1 MGDKPGGFVTRAEQ
15 CELDALRVRAY
26 TENADIFDDV
36 SALSRLRELEDR
48 LRVEHFAAP
57 REWTAEFSLAM
68 LHARSATAGESPGAD
83 PLTPALGGLAEAAAG
98 PTATARGSR
107 STAMRWHEAL
117 VASTAAVGVLL
128 AAAAWAAD
136 NRAPSTGLDSAVAA
150 SSAGLGAMT
159 YADLYDL
166 HLQNL
171 REELL
176 SGPGMDEVVDRFV
189 PGEVRPQG
197 LLYGRAVGTGP
208 THDRE
213 FCMIVADTPA
223 PAVAC
228 VSADEPE
235 RTVSV
240 ILPPASAD
248 SSDSPPA
255 VAEFVKY
262 TLSTEGIVVA
272 EPLHPAPKSK

>member
-1 MGDKPGGFVTRAEQ
+1 VGDKPGGFATRAEQ
-15 CELDALRVRAY
+15 CELDALRGRAY
-26 TENADIFDDV
+26 AEDADIFDDV
-36 SALSRLRELEDR
+36 SALARLRELEDR

-68 LHARSATAGESPGAD
+68 LHARSATASESPGAD
-83 PLTPALGGLAEAAAG
+83 PLTSAPDGPAEAEGLRAAI
-98 PTATARGSR
+98 ARGSR

-128 AAAAWAAD
+128 AAAAWASD
-136 NRAPSTGLDSAVAA
+136 NRAPNTGLDTAVAA
-150 SSAGLGAMT
+150 SAAGLGAMT

-166 HLQNL
+166 HLENL

-189 PGEVRPQG
+189 PDQVRPQG

-208 THDRE
+208 TRDRE

-228 VSADEPE
+228 ISADEPE

-272 EPLHPAPKSK
+272 EPLHPAPKTK

>member
-1 MGDKPGGFVTRAEQ
+1 MGDKPGGFVTRAEH
-15 CELDALRVRAY
+15 CELDALRGRAY
-26 TENADIFDDV
+26 AEDADIFDDA
-36 SALSRLRELEDR
+36 SAVSRLSELEDR
-48 LRVEHFAAP
+48 LRVEHFGAP
-57 REWTAEFSLAM
+57 REWTAEFALAM
-68 LHARSATAGESPGAD
+68 LHARSATAGESPVAD
-83 PLTPALGGLAEAAAG
+83 PRTPAPSEGPADPTGGR
-98 PTATARGSR
+98 TARVPR

-117 VASTAAVGVLL
+117 VASTAAVSVLL
-128 AAAAWAAD
+128 AAAAWASDRSGSTAD
-136 NRAPSTGLDSAVAA
+136 LDSAVAA
-150 SSAGLGAMT
+150 SAAGIGAMT

-166 HLQNL
+166 HLENL

-176 SGPGMDEVVDRFV
+176 SGPGMEEIRDRLLSSLV
-189 PGEVRPQG
+189 HPQG
-197 LLYGRAVGTGP
+197 LLYGRAVGAGP
-208 THDRE
+208 TRDDE

-228 VSADEPE
+228 ISAEEPE

-262 TLSTEGIVVA
+262 TLSTEGIVIA

>member
-1 MGDKPGGFVTRAEQ
+1 MGDRPGGFVTRAEQ
-15 CELDALRVRAY
+15 SELDALRGRAY
-26 TENADIFDDV
+26 TEDADIFDDV

-57 REWTAEFSLAM
+57 REWTVEFSLAM
-68 LHARSATAGESPGAD
+68 LHARSATAGGSPGAE
-83 PLTPALGGLAEAAAG
+83 PLTPAPGGPAEASIG
-98 PTATARGSR
+98 RTTTGRRSP

-136 NRAPSTGLDSAVAA
+136 NRDPNTGLESAVAA
-150 SSAGLGAMT
+150 SAAGLGAMT

-176 SGPGMDEVVDRFV
+176 SGPGMDEVVDRLV
-189 PGEVRPQG
+189 PDQVRPQG

-208 THDRE
+208 TRDRE

-228 VSADEPE
+228 ISADSPE

-262 TLSTEGIVVA
+262 TLTTEGIVVA